1 MPLVVP
7 GVTSSLGDK
16 SEWLTKLMG
25 KKISETGGDEM
36 VCFYLA

>member
-16 SEWLTKLMG
+16 TEWLNKLAG
-25 KKISETGGDEM
+25 KKISESTSDVN
-36 VCFYLA
+36 VCLSE